1 MTMNIN
7 PKVKEIEISGIR
19 KFFNMISGKENVIS
33 LTLGQPNFDTPQHIK
48 DAAIKAINNNSTRYT
63 HNAGFIEL
71 REATSNWM
79 KDKYDLSYKAVD
91 EIIMTAGS
99 SEAIDITLRALLTEG
114 DEVILPAPVYPG
126 YEPVIKMCGAKTV
139 LVDTRDSEFKLTAK
153 QLEQNFTDKTKVV
166 ILPYPSNP
174 TGAILTEQELQ
185 ELAQFLKDKNVFV
198 IADELYSELVF
209 EGKHKSIAN
218 YENMREKTVI
228 INGLSKSHAMTGWRI
243 GILLAPSH
251 LAKQIIKV
259 HQYNVT
265 CASSISQIAA
275 LEALTNGYED
285 AYPMRD
291 SYKKRIEYTWKRLN
305 ELGLKTHKPGGAFYI
320 FTSIK
325 HLGMKSFD
333 LALRLVE
340 EAGVALIPGD
350 AFSQYGEGYL
360 RISCAVSMESLVE
373 GLNRIEDFLSELK

>member
-19 KFFNMISGKENVIS
+19 KFFNMISGKDNIVS

-48 DAAIKAINNNSTRYT
+48 DAAIKAINNNTTRYT
-63 HNAGFIEL
+63 HNAGFMEL

-79 KDKYDLSYKAVD
+79 KKKYQLSYQAED
-91 EIIMTAGS
+91 EIIITAGS
-99 SEAIDITLRALLTEG
+99 SEAIDIALRALLTTG

-126 YEPVIKMCGAKTV
+126 YEPVITMCGAKTV
-139 LVDTRDSEFKLTAK
+139 LVDTTETNFKLTAT
-153 QLEQNFTDKTKVV
+153 QLTKHLTKNTKVV

-174 TGAILTEQELQ
+174 TGAILTEQELKD
-185 ELAQFLKDKNVFV
+185 LAQCLKDKDVV
-198 IADELYSELVF
+198 IIADELYSELVF
-209 EGKHKSIAN
+209 EGNHKSIAN
-218 YENMREKTVI
+218 YENMREKTII
-228 INGLSKSHAMTGWRI
+228 INGLSKSHAMTGWRV
-243 GILLAPSH
+243 GILLAPSY
-251 LAKQIIKV
+251 LANQILKV

-265 CASSISQIAA
+265 CASSVSQIAA

-291 SYKKRIEYTWKRLN
+291 SYYERIEYTWKRLN
-305 ELGLKTHKPGGAFYI
+305 DMGLKTHKPGGAFYI

-325 HLGMKSFD
+325 HLGVKSFD
-333 LALRLVE
+333 MALRLVE

-373 GLNRIEDFLSELK
+373 GLNRIEEFLSKL

>member
-19 KFFNMISGKENVIS
+19 KFFNMISGKDNIVS

-48 DAAIKAINNNSTRYT
+48 DAAIKAINNNTTRYT
-63 HNAGFIEL
+63 HNAGFMEL

-79 KDKYDLSYKAVD
+79 KKKYQLSYQAED
-91 EIIMTAGS
+91 EIIITAGS
-99 SEAIDITLRALLTEG
+99 SEAIDIALRALLTTG

-126 YEPVIKMCGAKTV
+126 YEPVITMCGAKTV
-139 LVDTRDSEFKLTAK
+139 LVDTTETNFKLTAT
-153 QLEQNFTDKTKVV
+153 QLTKHLTKNTKVV

-174 TGAILTEQELQ
+174 TGAILTEQELKD
-185 ELAQFLKDKNVFV
+185 LAQCLKDKDVV
-198 IADELYSELVF
+198 IIADELYSELVF
-209 EGKHKSIAN
+209 EGNHKSIAN
-218 YENMREKTVI
+218 YENMREKTII
-228 INGLSKSHAMTGWRI
+228 INGLSKSHAMTGWRV
-243 GILLAPSH
+243 GILLAPSY
-251 LAKQIIKV
+251 LAKQILKV

-265 CASSISQIAA
+265 CASSVSQIAA

-285 AYPMRD
+285 SYPMRD
-291 SYKKRIEYTWKRLN
+291 SYYERIEYTWKRLN
-305 ELGLKTHKPGGAFYI
+305 DMGLKTHKPGGAFYI

-325 HLGMKSFD
+325 HLGVKSFD
-333 LALRLVE
+333 MALRLVE

-373 GLNRIEDFLSELK
+373 GLNRIEEFLSNL